1 MDLFTLLQDHA
12 AVFLLMLTRCTG
24 IFMIA
29 PFFGSLNIPIMM
41 RAAAAFMFAVVLFPV
56 VDGLGLTVAV
66 PTTLLAYTAAVIEE
80 LFVGWLIGF
89 VAYVCF
95 SAIHLAGKVM
105 DMQVGFAVV
114 NVMDPTSG
122 QQMPLIGSFL
132 YNLGIIVFLV
142 TNGHHMIISA
152 LAESFRVVPL
162 LTMQPNLS
170 LTMMMVNFTYGIF
183 VTGMKIAMPVTF
195 AILLVNVAL
204 GILART
210 MPQMNIFVVGIPL
223 QLMTGVTILALLLPF
238 YVMFLGG
245 MFDEMYGKISTAL
258 EALR

>member
-1 MDLFTLLQDHA
+1 MDFYDLMQNHA
-12 AVFLLMLTRCTG
+12 AVFLLMLTRVTG
-24 IFMIA
+24 IFILS
-29 PFFGSLNIPIMM
+29 PFFGSLNVPQTI
-41 RAAAAFMFAVVLFPV
+41 RVGAAVAFSFAIFPV
-56 VDGLGLTVAV
+56 VDGLGAVAAPGSV
-66 PTTLLAYTAAVIEE
+66 LGFAAAVVRE

-89 VAYVCF
+89 VAYVSF
-95 SAIHLAGKVM
+95 AAINMAGKMM
-105 DMQVGFAVV
+105 DMQVGFSIV

-122 QQMPLIGSFL
+122 QQIPLIGSFL
-132 YNLGIIVFLV
+132 YNLGLIVFVV
-142 TNGHHMIISA
+142 TNGHHMIITA

-170 LTMMMVNFTYGIF
+170 LTMIMVNFTNGIF

-223 QLMTGVTILALLLPF
+223 QLMVGVSILAMLLPF

-245 MFDEMYGKISTAL
+245 MFDEMYGKISIAL
-258 EALR
+258 QALQ

>member
-1 MDLFTLLQDHA
+1 FTLAQDHA
-12 AVFLLMLTRCTG
+12 AVFLLMLTRCSG

-29 PFFGSLNIPIMM
+29 PFFGSLNIPVTI
-41 RAAAAFMFAVVLFPV
+41 RAAAAFAFTLVLFPV
-56 VDGLGLTVAV
+56 VDGLGTVAAPPSV
-66 PTTLLAYTAAVIEE
+66 WAFAGSVLAE
-80 LFVGWLIGF
+80 LFIGWLIGF

-95 SAIHLAGKVM
+95 SAIHMAGKVM

-122 QQMPLIGSFL
+122 QQIPLIGSIL

-142 TNGHHMIISA
+142 TNGHHVIITA
-152 LAESFRVVPL
+152 LAESFRMVPL
-162 LTMQPNLS
+162 AAMQPNLS
-170 LTMMMVNFTYGIF
+170 LTMLLVDFTNGIF

-223 QLMTGVTILALLLPF
+223 QLMVGVGVLSMLLPF
-238 YVMFLGG
+238 YVMFLDVL
-245 MFDEMYGKISTAL
+245 FNEMYGKISIAL
-258 EALR
+258 QALQ

>member
-1 MDLFTLLQDHA
+1 MDFFTLAQDHA
-12 AVFLLMLTRCTG
+12 AVFLLMLTRCSG

-29 PFFGSLNIPIMM
+29 PFFGSLNIPVTI
-41 RAAAAFMFAVVLFPV
+41 RAAAAFAFTLVLFPV
-56 VDGLGLTVAV
+56 VDGLGTVAAPPSV
-66 PTTLLAYTAAVIEE
+66 WAFAGSVLAE
-80 LFVGWLIGF
+80 LFIGWLIGF

-95 SAIHLAGKVM
+95 SAIHMAGKVM

-122 QQMPLIGSFL
+122 QQIPLIGSLL

-142 TNGHHMIISA
+142 TNGHHVILTA
-152 LAESFRVVPL
+152 LAESFRMVPL
-162 LTMQPNLS
+162 AAMQPNLS
-170 LTMMMVNFTYGIF
+170 LTMLLVDFTNGIF

-223 QLMTGVTILALLLPF
+223 QLMVGVGVLSMLLPF
-238 YVMFLGG
+238 YVMFLDVL
-245 MFDEMYGKISTAL
+245 FNEMYGKISIAL
-258 EALR
+258 QALQ

>member
-1 MDLFTLLQDHA
+1 MDFFTLAQDHA
-12 AVFLLMLTRCTG
+12 AVFLLMLTRCSG

-29 PFFGSLNIPIMM
+29 PFFGSLNIPVTI
-41 RAAAAFMFAVVLFPV
+41 RAAAAFAFTLVLFPV
-56 VDGLGLTVAV
+56 VDGLGTVAAPPSV
-66 PTTLLAYTAAVIEE
+66 WAFAGSVLAE
-80 LFVGWLIGF
+80 LFIGWLIGF

-95 SAIHLAGKVM
+95 SAIHMAGKVM

-122 QQMPLIGSFL
+122 QQIPLIGSIL

-142 TNGHHMIISA
+142 TNGHHVIITA
-152 LAESFRVVPL
+152 LAESFRMVPL
-162 LTMQPNLS
+162 AAMQPNLS
-170 LTMMMVNFTYGIF
+170 LTMLLVDFTNGIF

-223 QLMTGVTILALLLPF
+223 QLMVGVGVLSMLLPF
-238 YVMFLGG
+238 YVMFLDVL
-245 MFDEMYGKISTAL
+245 FNEMYGKISIAL
-258 EALR
+258 QALQ